1 MLSFS
6 ESSLPIPDTTALKY
20 SAALCAQIRAEI
32 VRQRGWISFARYME
46 LALYTPGLG
55 YYSGGATKFGVAGD
69 FVTAPEISPLF
80 GRTLARACVP
90 WLETYGRTIVE
101 FGAGTGQLAAQILS
115 GLAEQG
121 ITLERYLIVEVSGTL
136 RAQQQ
141 ATLADWPCVS
151 WMDRLPSEISGVVL
165 GNEVL
170 DALPVQLFVN
180 DTHGVTERG
189 VGLSAEGEFIW
200 VERAADLNLS
210 EAVADIEAMLPE
222 PLPIG
227 YTSEICP
234 AADAFMNSVGS
245 MLQEGVVCLLDY
257 GFPRHEYYHPQRAT
271 GTLMCHYRQQAHADP
286 LLWPGL
292 QDITAHVDFTR
303 IALAA
308 NLAQLDL
315 IGYTTQANFLL
326 NAGIT
331 ELLAALPMSDT
342 VQYAQHSSQVQKLLS
357 EAEMGELFKVIAF
370 VKDKNNPQAQEWEE
384 EIFGGFQ
391 HGDRSNR
398 L

>member
-6 ESSLPIPDTTALKY
+6 ESSLPIPDSAALKY

-55 YYSGGATKFGVAGD
+55 YYSGGATKFGAAGD

-90 WLETYGRTIVE
+90 WLETYGKTIVE
-101 FGAGTGQLAAQILS
+101 FGAGTGQLAAQVLT
-115 GLAEQG
+115 GLAEQE
-121 ITLERYLIVEVSGTL
+121 IALERYLIVEVSGTL

-141 ATLADWPCVS
+141 ATLADWPCVAWADS
-151 WMDRLPSEISGVVL
+151 LPSGIRGVVL

-180 DTHGVTERG
+180 GTHGVTERG

-200 VERAADLNLS
+200 AERAADLNLS
-210 EAVADIEAMLPE
+210 EAVADLEAMLPE

-227 YTSEICP
+227 YLSEICP
-234 AADAFMNSVGS
+234 AADGFMNSLGS

-257 GFPRHEYYHPQRAT
+257 GFPRHEYYHPQRTT

-286 LLWPGL
+286 FLWPGL
-292 QDITAHVDFTR
+292 QDITAHVDYTR

-308 NLAQLDL
+308 NVAEMDL

-331 ELLAALPMSDT
+331 EFLAAIPVRDTLPY
-342 VQYAQHSSQVQKLLS
+342 VQHSSQVQKLLS

-391 HGDRSNR
+391 HGDRSDR